1 MQRSESHKLNATMG
15 YYVPSAFQIKYYQEG
30 NIVNTEYEFILFHE
44 YIHFLQDIS
53 TNYGK
58 TNLCNYFT
66 FLKDVILELRSK
78 SDDCVINLPLQFA
91 EMPLYLEHKKS
102 NSIILGNTKIINN
115 LPADF
120 ISSNKQELHGKSV
133 SLYDTKDVVYTLR
146 IGGAEFYIGAFDVL
160 ENMAYLLQ
168 RLIYSDKASAPTYPY
183 KTIEIVTQS
192 IYPEFST
199 RHELV
204 CALCELSL
212 SASNPGRFYFD
223 SLLQLKRTQA
233 QIDSIDDLLKL
244 FSPALSFRYLGSS
257 EFNIEKVSNDITEDA
272 VAIIKELFPDP
283 TFSELI
289 NYTERMFR
297 KALSLRVSDPL
308 FITRGVLTADPRGY
322 YFSILPDKVG
332 VPLIFDKYYDLY
344 MPETAPIKF
353 LYFSCISIFLDIF
366 TDGEAECELYTG
378 CKRNMD
384 SFANSHKVSNFCL
397 TAPWKLCEKEK
408 LCPLASL
415 LAYWGIDKKNYQYV

>member
-15 YYVPSAFQIKYYQEG
+15 YYVPSAFQIKYYKK
-30 NIVNTEYEFILFHE
+30 VILSIQNMNSSCFM
-44 YIHFLQDIS
+44 S
-53 TNYGK
+53 TSIFYK
-58 TNLCNYFT
+58 IFQQTMEKQIYVNYFT

-78 SDDCVINLPLQFA
+78 SDDYVINLPLQFA

-133 SLYDTKDVVYTLR
+133 SLYDTKDVVYTLC

-168 RLIYSDKASAPTYPY
+168 RLIYPDKASAPTYPY

-199 RHELV
+199 RHELI

-233 QIDSIDDLLKL
+233 QIDS
-244 FSPALSFRYLGSS
+244 
-257 EFNIEKVSNDITEDA
+257 N
-272 VAIIKELFPDP
+272 
-283 TFSELI
+283 
-289 NYTERMFR
+289 
-297 KALSLRVSDPL
+297 
-308 FITRGVLTADPRGY
+308 
-322 YFSILPDKVG
+322 
-332 VPLIFDKYYDLY
+332 
-344 MPETAPIKF
+344 
-353 LYFSCISIFLDIF
+353 
-366 TDGEAECELYTG
+366 
-378 CKRNMD
+378 
-384 SFANSHKVSNFCL
+384 
-397 TAPWKLCEKEK
+397 
-408 LCPLASL
+408 
-415 LAYWGIDKKNYQYV
+415 